1 MKKTVF
7 TIACLLLLMTLGL
20 GVNAQN
26 LTVKIK
32 LEKALPDANEFI
44 LTWEGGDYKT
54 TYYAVKEILEAEPM
68 VRQQVFLYQ
77 QQRISAIV
85 KHPWTF
91 EQLRVLFEARG
102 FQVMDKS
109 NTTAEHR

>member
-1 MKKTVF
+1 MKKIGLSISV
-7 TIACLLLLMTLGL
+7 LLLLTGIGMGM
-20 GVNAQN
+20 NAQN

-54 TYYAVKEILEAEPM
+54 TYYAVKEVLEAEPM
-68 VRQQVFLYQ
+68 VRQQIFLYQ

-85 KHPWTF
+85 KQPWTF
-91 EQLRVLFEARG
+91 EHLRTLFESKG

-109 NTTAEHR
+109 NTTAEHH